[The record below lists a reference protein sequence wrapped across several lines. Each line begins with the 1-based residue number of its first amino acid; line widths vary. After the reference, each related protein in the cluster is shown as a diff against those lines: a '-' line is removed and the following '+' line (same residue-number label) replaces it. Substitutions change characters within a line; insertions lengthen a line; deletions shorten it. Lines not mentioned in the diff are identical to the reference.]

1 MAHEIMLKEMMRK
14 SGGIDQLKKIY
25 VGIVDDLLYNP
36 DQSHTFKEE
45 AYGSI
50 DRISPIKQLL
60 E

>member
-1 MAHEIMLKEMMRK
+1 MLKEMMRK

-45 AYGSI
+45 AYDSI
-50 DRISPIKQLL
+50 DRISSIKQLL
-60 E
+60 